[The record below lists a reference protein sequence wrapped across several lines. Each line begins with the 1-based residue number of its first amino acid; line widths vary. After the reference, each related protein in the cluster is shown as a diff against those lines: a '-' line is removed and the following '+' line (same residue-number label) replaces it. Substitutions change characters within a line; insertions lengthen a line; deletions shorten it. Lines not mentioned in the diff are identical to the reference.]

1 MHLAP
6 TERQQRLRAELRT
19 YFRSLMPDGPP
30 PADDPARQRAVLRR
44 IGADGLLGLGWPVA
58 YGGQGRG
65 ADEQFV
71 FFDEAY
77 RAGAPVSMVTLNT
90 VGPTLMK
97 YGSEEQ
103 KDFFLPRILSG
114 DLVFA
119 IGYSEPSAG
128 TDLASLRTR
137 AVRAGA
143 RAGARTGAV
152 QARALREGEG
162 EGGGKGG
169 GKGDGERGGG
179 GDADGDG
186 GDGCRREGAG
196 YYGGE
201 GAGDGDGDGG
211 GGYGR
216 EGAGYRGDGGEG
228 AGYGGEGDWLI
239 DGQKIFTS
247 NAQNADWIWLAC
259 RTDPD
264 APKHQGI
271 SILLVPTDAPGF
283 SWTPIE
289 TVGGQ
294 TTTATYYDGTRVPAG
309 NLVGEKNG
317 GWGLIT
323 NQLNHERVALA
334 AIGMQ
339 AEDFYAAAL
348 EAARTP
354 DPVTGRRRI
363 DEPWVRFQLA
373 EVHAR
378 LAASRLLNWRL
389 VGDVGAGRLAPG
401 DASGV
406 KVAGT
411 ESAVA
416 VYRMCQHIVGADA
429 LVRSGSP
436 GVFGDG
442 ELERMNRAA
451 QINTFGGGVSEVQRE
466 IVATMRLGMKRGRR

>member
-6 TERQQRLRAELRT
+6 TERQQRLRTELRA
-19 YFRSLMPDGPP
+19 YFRALLPTAPVGP
-30 PADDPARQRAVLRR
+30 RERRALLRR
-44 IGADGLLGLGWPVA
+44 IGADGWLGLGWPVE

-97 YGSEEQ
+97 HGSEEH
-103 KDFFLPRILSG
+103 KARFLPRILSG
-114 DLVFA
+114 ELTFA

-137 AVRAGA
+137 AVR
-143 RAGARTGAV
+143 
-152 QARALREGEG
+152 EGEG
-162 EGGGKGG
+162 W
-169 GKGDGERGGG
+169 R
-179 GDADGDG
+179 
-186 GDGCRREGAG
+186 
-196 YYGGE
+196 
-201 GAGDGDGDGG
+201 
-211 GGYGR
+211 
-216 EGAGYRGDGGEG
+216 
-228 AGYGGEGDWLI
+228 I
-239 DGQKIFTS
+239 DGQKMFTS
-247 NAQNADWIWLAC
+247 GAQHADWIWLAC
-259 RTDPD
+259 RTDPE
-264 APKHQGI
+264 APRHRGI
-271 SILLVPTDAPGF
+271 SILLVPTDARGF

-294 TTTATYYDGTRVPAG
+294 TTTATYYDGVRVPAG
-309 NLVGEKNG
+309 HLVGAENG
-317 GWGLIT
+317 GWSLIT
-323 NQLNHERVALA
+323 DQLNHERVALA

-348 EAARTP
+348 TAVRTP

-363 DEPWVRFQLA
+363 DEPWVRAQLA
-373 EVHAR
+373 EAHAR
-378 LAASRLLNWRL
+378 LAATRLLNWRL

-401 DASGV
+401 DAGGV

-416 VYRMCQHIVGADA
+416 VYRICQHAIGTDGLAGT
-429 LVRSGSP
+429 VRAGSP
-436 GVFGDG
+436 GAFADG
-442 ELERMNRAA
+442 ELERLNRAA

-466 IVATMRLGMKRGRR
+466 IVATMRLGMTRGPR

>member
-19 YFRSLMPDGPP
+19 YFRDLMPDGPP
-30 PADDPARQRAVLRR
+30 PADDPGRQRALLRR
-44 IGADGLLGLGWPVA
+44 IGADGLLGIGWPVA

-97 YGSEEQ
+97 YGSEAQ
-103 KDFFLPRILSG
+103 KEYFLPRVLGG

-137 AVRAGA
+137 AVR
-143 RAGARTGAV
+143 
-152 QARALREGEG
+152 EGES
-162 EGGGKGG
+162 
-169 GKGDGERGGG
+169 
-179 GDADGDG
+179 
-186 GDGCRREGAG
+186 
-196 YYGGE
+196 
-201 GAGDGDGDGG
+201 
-211 GGYGR
+211 
-216 EGAGYRGDGGEG
+216 
-228 AGYGGEGDWLI
+228 WLI

-247 NAQNADWIWLAC
+247 NAQHADWIWLAC

-264 APKHQGI
+264 APKHRGI
-271 SILLVPTDAPGF
+271 SIVLVPTDAPGF

-289 TVGGQ
+289 TVGGL
-294 TTTATYYDGTRVPAG
+294 TTTATYYDGIRVPSS
-309 NLVGEKNG
+309 NLVGEENG
-317 GWGLIT
+317 GWDLIT

-348 EAARTP
+348 RAARTP
-354 DPVTGRRRI
+354 DPVTGQRRV
-363 DEPWVRFQLA
+363 DEPWVRFRLA

-416 VYRMCQHIVGADA
+416 SYRMCQEVVGAQA

-466 IVATMRLGMKRGRR
+466 IVATMRLGMTRGRR

>member
-6 TERQQRLRAELRT
+6 TERQRRLRAELRA
-19 YFRSLMPDGPP
+19 YFRDLMPDGPP
-30 PADDPARQRAVLRR
+30 SAVDPDPGRSRALLRR
-44 IGADGLLGLGWPVA
+44 IGADGLLGIGWPVA

-97 YGSEEQ
+97 HGSQEQ
-103 KDFFLPRILSG
+103 KEYFLPRILSG

-128 TDLASLRTR
+128 TDLAALRTR
-137 AVRAGA
+137 AER
-143 RAGARTGAV
+143 
-152 QARALREGEG
+152 
-162 EGGGKGG
+162 
-169 GKGDGERGGG
+169 DGT
-179 GDADGDG
+179 DFVVH
-186 GDGCRREGAG
+186 
-196 YYGGE
+196 
-201 GAGDGDGDGG
+201 
-211 GGYGR
+211 
-216 EGAGYRGDGGEG
+216 
-228 AGYGGEGDWLI
+228 
-239 DGQKIFTS
+239 GQKVFTS
-247 NAQNADWIWLAC
+247 NAQQADWIWLAC

-264 APKHQGI
+264 APRHRGI
-271 SILLVPTDAPGF
+271 SLLLVPTDAPGF

-289 TVGGQ
+289 TVGGL
-294 TTTATYYDGTRVPAG
+294 TTTATYYDGIRVPATR
-309 NLVGEKNG
+309 LVGEEND
-317 GWGLIT
+317 GWRLIT
-323 NQLNHERVALA
+323 DQLNHERVALA

-339 AEDFYAAAL
+339 AEDFYTAAL

-354 DPVTGRRRI
+354 DPVTGRRRV
-363 DEPWVRFQLA
+363 DEPWVRSRLA
-373 EVHAR
+373 EAHAR

-389 VGDVGAGRLAPG
+389 VADSGAGGPAPG

-411 ESAVA
+411 ESAVET
-416 VYRMCQHIVGADA
+416 YRICQHIVGADA

-466 IVATMRLGMKRGRR
+466 IVATMRLGMARGRR

>member
-19 YFRSLMPDGPP
+19 YFRDLMPDGPP
-30 PADDPARQRAVLRR
+30 PAGDPGGQRALLRR
-44 IGADGLLGLGWPVA
+44 IGADGLLGIGWPVA

-97 YGSEEQ
+97 YGSESQ
-103 KDFFLPRILSG
+103 KEYFLPRILRG

-137 AVRAGA
+137 AVR
-143 RAGARTGAV
+143 
-152 QARALREGEG
+152 EGES
-162 EGGGKGG
+162 
-169 GKGDGERGGG
+169 
-179 GDADGDG
+179 
-186 GDGCRREGAG
+186 
-196 YYGGE
+196 
-201 GAGDGDGDGG
+201 
-211 GGYGR
+211 
-216 EGAGYRGDGGEG
+216 
-228 AGYGGEGDWLI
+228 WLI

-247 NAQNADWIWLAC
+247 NAQQADWIWLAC
-259 RTDPD
+259 RTDPG
-264 APKHQGI
+264 ASKHRGI
-271 SILLVPTDAPGF
+271 SIVLVPTDAPGF

-289 TVGGQ
+289 TVGGL
-294 TTTATYYDGTRVPAG
+294 TTTATYYDGIRVPSS
-309 NLVGEKNG
+309 NLVGEENG
-317 GWGLIT
+317 GWELIT

-348 EAARTP
+348 QAASTP
-354 DPVTGRRRI
+354 DPVTGRRRV
-363 DEPWVRFQLA
+363 DEPWVRFRLA

-416 VYRMCQHIVGADA
+416 SYRMCQEVVGAQA

-466 IVATMRLGMKRGRR
+466 IVATMRLGMTRGRR

>member
-6 TERQQRLRAELRT
+6 TERQRRLRAELRT
-19 YFRSLMPDGPP
+19 YFRALMPDGPP
-30 PADDPARQRAVLRR
+30 PVEERARVRALRRR
-44 IGADGLLGLGWPVA
+44 IGADGWLGLGWPVE

-103 KDFFLPRILSG
+103 KAAFLPGILRG
-114 DLVFA
+114 ELVFA

-137 AVRAGA
+137 AVR
-143 RAGARTGAV
+143 
-152 QARALREGEG
+152 
-162 EGGGKGG
+162 
-169 GKGDGERGGG
+169 D
-179 GDADGDG
+179 
-186 GDGCRREGAG
+186 
-196 YYGGE
+196 
-201 GAGDGDGDGG
+201 GAGD
-211 GGYGR
+211 
-216 EGAGYRGDGGEG
+216 
-228 AGYGGEGDWLI
+228 WLV

-247 NAQNADWIWLAC
+247 GAQHADWIWLAC

-264 APKHQGI
+264 APKHRGI

-294 TTTATYYDGTRVPAG
+294 TTTATYYDAVRVPAG
-309 NLVGEKNG
+309 NLVGAENE
-317 GWGLIT
+317 GWTLIT

-334 AIGMQ
+334 ALGMQ
-339 AEDFYAAAL
+339 AEDFYTAAL
-348 EAARTP
+348 NAVRTP
-354 DPVTGRRRI
+354 DPVTGRRRV
-363 DEPWVRFQLA
+363 DEPWVRSRLA
-373 EVHAR
+373 EAHAR
-378 LAASRLLNWRL
+378 LAASRLLSWRL

-416 VYRMCQHIVGADA
+416 VYRICQHAIGTDGLAG

-436 GVFGDG
+436 GAFGDG
-442 ELERMNRAA
+442 ELERLNRAA

-466 IVATMRLGMKRGRR
+466 IVATMRLGMTRGRR

>member
-6 TERQQRLRAELRT
+6 TERQRRLRAELRT
-19 YFRSLMPDGPP
+19 YFRDLMPDGPP
-30 PADDPARQRAVLRR
+30 SPADSDSGSGSEPGEPGAAGRQRALLRR
-44 IGADGLLGLGWPVA
+44 IGADGWLGLGWPVA

-97 YGSEEQ
+97 YGTEEQ
-103 KDFFLPRILSG
+103 KDYFLPRILRG
-114 DLVFA
+114 ELVFA

-137 AVRAGA
+137 AVRH
-143 RAGARTGAV
+143 
-152 QARALREGEG
+152 
-162 EGGGKGG
+162 
-169 GKGDGERGGG
+169 
-179 GDADGDG
+179 
-186 GDGCRREGAG
+186 
-196 YYGGE
+196 
-201 GAGDGDGDGG
+201 GDGDGDG
-211 GGYGR
+211 
-216 EGAGYRGDGGEG
+216 DGE
-228 AGYGGEGDWLI
+228 WLV
-239 DGQKIFTS
+239 DGQKVFTS
-247 NAQNADWIWLAC
+247 NAQQADWIWLAC

-264 APKHQGI
+264 APKHKGI
-271 SILLVPTDAPGF
+271 SILLVPTDDPGF
-283 SWTPIE
+283 SWTPIA
-289 TVGGQ
+289 TVGGL
-294 TTTATYYDGTRVPAG
+294 TTTATYYDGIRVPAA
-309 NLVGEKNG
+309 NLVGEENG

-348 EAARTP
+348 AAACIP
-354 DPVTGRRRI
+354 DPVTGRRRV
-363 DEPWVRFQLA
+363 DEPWVRSRLA

-378 LAASRLLNWRL
+378 LAATRLLNWRL

-406 KVAGT
+406 KVVGT

-416 VYRMCQHIVGADA
+416 VYRMCQEIVGSDA

-466 IVATMRLGMKRGRR
+466 IVATMRLGMTRGRR

>member
-1 MHLAP
+1 MYLAP

-19 YFRSLMPDGPP
+19 YFRELMPDGPP
-30 PADDPARQRAVLRR
+30 AADDSGRRRALLRR

-65 ADEQFV
+65 TDEQFV

-137 AVRAGA
+137 AVRDGEGA
-143 RAGARTGAV
+143 EGGGRVTGG
-152 QARALREGEG
+152 RG
-162 EGGGKGG
+162 EGGQV
-169 GKGDGERGGG
+169 
-179 GDADGDG
+179 
-186 GDGCRREGAG
+186 EGARV
-196 YYGGE
+196 
-201 GAGDGDGDGG
+201 GA
-211 GGYGR
+211 
-216 EGAGYRGDGGEG
+216 
-228 AGYGGEGDWLI
+228 DWLI

-259 RTDPD
+259 RTAPD
-264 APKHQGI
+264 APKHRGI

-289 TVGGQ
+289 TVGGL
-294 TTTATYYDGTRVPAG
+294 TTTATYYDGIRVPAS
-309 NLVGEKNG
+309 NLVGEENG

-339 AEDFYAAAL
+339 AEEFYASAL
-348 EAARTP
+348 EESRSP
-354 DPVTGRRRI
+354 DPVNGRRRI
-363 DEPWVRFQLA
+363 DEPWVRFRLA

-378 LAASRLLNWRL
+378 LAASRLLSWRL

-406 KVAGT
+406 KFAGT

-416 VYRMCQHIVGADA
+416 TYRMCREIVGEAG
-429 LVRSGSP
+429 LIRSGSP

-466 IVATMRLGMKRGRR
+466 IVATMRLGMTRGRR

>member
-19 YFRSLMPDGPP
+19 YFRDLMPDGPP
-30 PADDPARQRAVLRR
+30 SADDPARQRALLRR

-71 FFDEAY
+71 FFDEAH

-103 KDFFLPRILSG
+103 KEFFLPRILKG
-114 DLVFA
+114 ELVFA
-119 IGYSEPSAG
+119 IGYSEPTAG

-137 AVRAGA
+137 AVRETGENGA
-143 RAGARTGAV
+143 
-152 QARALREGEG
+152 
-162 EGGGKGG
+162 GGGLW
-169 GKGDGERGGG
+169 R
-179 GDADGDG
+179 
-186 GDGCRREGAG
+186 
-196 YYGGE
+196 
-201 GAGDGDGDGG
+201 
-211 GGYGR
+211 
-216 EGAGYRGDGGEG
+216 
-228 AGYGGEGDWLI
+228 I

-259 RTDPD
+259 RTDPE
-264 APKHQGI
+264 APRHRGI
-271 SILLVPTDAPGF
+271 SILLVPTDVPGF

-294 TTTATYYDGTRVPAG
+294 ITTATYYDGIRVPAG
-309 NLVGEKNG
+309 NLVGEENG

-323 NQLNHERVALA
+323 SQLNHERVALA

-339 AEDFYAAAL
+339 AEDFYEAAL

-354 DPVTGRRRI
+354 DPVTGRRAA
-363 DEPWVRFQLA
+363 DEPWVRSQLA

-389 VGDVGAGRLAPG
+389 VGDVGAGGPAPG

-406 KVAGT
+406 KVMGT

-416 VYRMCQHIVGADA
+416 VYRMCQHVVGPEA
-429 LVRSGSP
+429 LVRSGSA
-436 GVFGDG
+436 GAFGG
-442 ELERMNRAA
+442 GALERMNRAA

-466 IVATMRLGMKRGRR
+466 IVATMRLGMRRGRR

>member
-6 TERQQRLRAELRT
+6 TERQRELRAQLRER
-19 YFRSLMPDGPP
+19 FRTLMPSGPP
-30 PADDPARQRAVLRR
+30 AADDPAGQRRLLRA
-44 IGADGLLGLGWPVA
+44 IGAEGLLGLGWPTE

-97 YGSEEQ
+97 YGTEEQ
-103 KDFFLPRILSG
+103 KAYFLPRILTG

-137 AVRAGA
+137 AVRDE
-143 RAGARTGAV
+143 V
-152 QARALREGEG
+152 S
-162 EGGGKGG
+162 
-169 GKGDGERGGG
+169 
-179 GDADGDG
+179 
-186 GDGCRREGAG
+186 
-196 YYGGE
+196 
-201 GAGDGDGDGG
+201 
-211 GGYGR
+211 
-216 EGAGYRGDGGEG
+216 
-228 AGYGGEGDWLI
+228 GDWVI
-239 DGQKIFTS
+239 DGQKVFTS

-259 RTDPD
+259 RTDPE
-264 APKHQGI
+264 APKHKGI
-271 SILLVPTDAPGF
+271 SIILVPTDAPGF
-283 SWTPIE
+283 SWTPID
-289 TVGGQ
+289 TVGGL
-294 TTTATYYDGTRVPAG
+294 TTTATYYDGIRVPAS
-309 NLVGEKNG
+309 NLVGEENA

-339 AEDFYAAAL
+339 AEDFY
-348 EAARTP
+348 ERVVDAARTP
-354 DPVTGRRRI
+354 DPVTGERRV
-363 DEPWVRFQLA
+363 DAPWVRSQLA
-373 EVHAR
+373 EAHAR

-406 KVAGT
+406 KFAGT
-411 ESAVA
+411 ESAVET
-416 VYRMCQHIVGADA
+416 YRICQQIAGDA
-429 LVRSGSP
+429 GWVRAGSP
-436 GVFGDG
+436 GAFGDTGGGEAGVGAG

-466 IVATMRLGMKRGRR
+466 IVATMRLGMRRGKR

>member
-6 TERQQRLRAELRT
+6 TERQRRLRAELRT
-19 YFRSLMPDGPP
+19 YFAALMPDGPP
-30 PADDPARQRAVLRR
+30 GADDPEGQRALLRR
-44 IGADGLLGLGWPVA
+44 IGADGWLGLGWPVE

-103 KDFFLPRILSG
+103 KAAFLPGILRG
-114 DLVFA
+114 EIVFA

-137 AVRAGA
+137 AVR
-143 RAGARTGAV
+143 RPPETETETGTETETEM
-152 QARALREGEG
+152 EGEA
-162 EGGGKGG
+162 
-169 GKGDGERGGG
+169 DVG
-179 GDADGDG
+179 GDAG
-186 GDGCRREGAG
+186 GDAGRGAG
-196 YYGGE
+196 G
-201 GAGDGDGDGG
+201 
-211 GGYGR
+211 
-216 EGAGYRGDGGEG
+216 
-228 AGYGGEGDWLI
+228 WLI

-247 NAQNADWIWLAC
+247 NAHNADWIWLAC

-264 APKHQGI
+264 APKHRGI
-271 SILLVPTDAPGF
+271 SIILVPTDAPGF

-294 TTTATYYDGTRVPAG
+294 RTTATYYDGVRVPAG
-309 NLVGEKNG
+309 HLVGAENE
-317 GWGLIT
+317 GWSLIT

-339 AEDFYAAAL
+339 AEEFYAAVL
-348 EAARTP
+348 TAARTP
-354 DPVTGRRRI
+354 DRVTGRRRV
-363 DEPWVRFQLA
+363 DEPWVRSQLA
-373 EVHAR
+373 EAHAR
-378 LAASRLLNWRL
+378 LAATRLLSWRL

-406 KVAGT
+406 KVVGT
-411 ESAVA
+411 ESTVA
-416 VYRMCQHIVGADA
+416 VYRICQHIAGTDGPTGLAGM
-429 LVRSGSP
+429 VRSGSP
-436 GVFGDG
+436 GAFGDG
-442 ELERMNRAA
+442 ELERLNRAA

-466 IVATMRLGMKRGRR
+466 IVATMRLGMTRGRR

>member
-6 TERQQRLRAELRT
+6 TERQQRLRAQLRA
-19 YFRSLMPDGPP
+19 YFRSLMPS
-30 PADDPARQRAVLRR
+30 PAPDDPAERRALLRR
-44 IGADGLLGLGWPVA
+44 IGADGLLGLGWPVE

-97 YGSEEQ
+97 YGSAEQ
-103 KDFFLPRILSG
+103 KARFLPGILRG

-128 TDLASLRTR
+128 TDLAALRTR
-137 AVRAGA
+137 AVRD
-143 RAGARTGAV
+143 
-152 QARALREGEG
+152 GEG
-162 EGGGKGG
+162 W
-169 GKGDGERGGG
+169 R
-179 GDADGDG
+179 
-186 GDGCRREGAG
+186 
-196 YYGGE
+196 
-201 GAGDGDGDGG
+201 
-211 GGYGR
+211 
-216 EGAGYRGDGGEG
+216 
-228 AGYGGEGDWLI
+228 I

-247 NAQNADWIWLAC
+247 GAQHADWIWLAC
-259 RTDPD
+259 RTDPE
-264 APKHQGI
+264 APRHRGI

-294 TTTATYYDGTRVPAG
+294 ITTATYYDGVHVPAG
-309 NLVGEKNG
+309 SLVGAEHD
-317 GWGLIT
+317 GWSLIT

-334 AIGMQ
+334 ATGMQ

-348 EAARTP
+348 TAARTP
-354 DPVTGRRRI
+354 DPVTGRRRV
-363 DEPWVRFQLA
+363 DEPWIRLRLA
-373 EVHAR
+373 EAHAR
-378 LAASRLLNWRL
+378 LAANRLLSWRL
-389 VGDVGAGRLAPG
+389 VGDAGAGRVAPAE
-401 DASGV
+401 ASGV
-406 KVAGT
+406 KFAGT

-416 VYRMCQHIVGADA
+416 TYRMCQEIVGEAA

-442 ELERMNRAA
+442 ELERLNRAA

-466 IVATMRLGMKRGRR
+466 IVATMRLGMRRGGRGRGD

>member
-6 TERQQRLRAELRT
+6 TERQRRLRAELRA
-19 YFRSLMPDGPP
+19 YFRDVMPDGPP
-30 PADDPARQRAVLRR
+30 DSADPARQRGVLRR
-44 IGADGLLGLGWPVA
+44 IGADGMLGLGWPVE

-97 YGSEEQ
+97 YGTQEQ
-103 KDFFLPRILSG
+103 KATFLPRILSG

-137 AVRAGA
+137 AVR
-143 RAGARTGAV
+143 
-152 QARALREGEG
+152 E
-162 EGGGKGG
+162 
-169 GKGDGERGGG
+169 GDG
-179 GDADGDG
+179 
-186 GDGCRREGAG
+186 
-196 YYGGE
+196 
-201 GAGDGDGDGG
+201 
-211 GGYGR
+211 
-216 EGAGYRGDGGEG
+216 
-228 AGYGGEGDWLI
+228 WLI
-239 DGQKIFTS
+239 DGQKVFTS

-259 RTDPD
+259 RTDPE

-271 SILLVPTDAPGF
+271 SIILVPTDAPGF
-283 SWTPIE
+283 SWTPID
-289 TVGGQ
+289 TVGGL
-294 TTTATYYDGTRVPAG
+294 TTTATYYDGIRVPAA
-309 NLVGEKNG
+309 NLVGDENG

-348 EAARTP
+348 TLARTP
-354 DPVTGRRRI
+354 DPVTGERRI
-363 DEPWVRFQLA
+363 DAPWVRSRLA
-373 EVHAR
+373 EAHAR
-378 LAASRLLNWRL
+378 LAATRLLNWRL
-389 VGDVGAGRLAPG
+389 VGDVGAGRLTPG

-406 KVAGT
+406 KFVGT
-411 ESAVA
+411 ESAVE
-416 VYRMCQHIVGADA
+416 VYRICQEIAGEAG
-429 LVRSGSP
+429 LVRAGSP
-436 GVFGDG
+436 GGLGDG

-466 IVATMRLGMKRGRR
+466 IVATMRLGMRRGRR

>member
-6 TERQQRLRAELRT
+6 TERQQRLRAELRA
-19 YFRSLMPDGPP
+19 YFRDLMPAGPP
-30 PADDPARQRAVLRR
+30 AGGDLEGQRRLLRR
-44 IGADGLLGLGWPVA
+44 IGADGMLGLGWPVE

-65 ADEQFV
+65 PDEQFV

-97 YGSEEQ
+97 YGTEEQ
-103 KDFFLPRILSG
+103 KAAFLPRILSG

-137 AVRAGA
+137 AVRDSETPGGA
-143 RAGARTGAV
+143 WV
-152 QARALREGEG
+152 
-162 EGGGKGG
+162 
-169 GKGDGERGGG
+169 
-179 GDADGDG
+179 
-186 GDGCRREGAG
+186 
-196 YYGGE
+196 
-201 GAGDGDGDGG
+201 
-211 GGYGR
+211 
-216 EGAGYRGDGGEG
+216 
-228 AGYGGEGDWLI
+228 I

-247 NAQNADWIWLAC
+247 NAHNADWIWLAC
-259 RTDPD
+259 RTDPE

-271 SILLVPTDAPGF
+271 SIILVPTGAPGF

-289 TVGGQ
+289 TVGGL
-294 TTTATYYDGTRVPAG
+294 TTTATYYDGIRVPAT
-309 NLVGEKNG
+309 NLVGEENG

-339 AEDFYAAAL
+339 AEDFYDAAL
-348 EAARTP
+348 AFARTP
-354 DPVTGRRRI
+354 DPVTGERRI
-363 DEPWVRFQLA
+363 DAPWVRSRLA
-373 EVHAR
+373 EAQAR
-378 LAASRLLNWRL
+378 LAATRLLNWRL
-389 VGDVGAGRLAPG
+389 VGDVGAGVLAPG

-406 KVAGT
+406 KFAGT
-411 ESAVA
+411 ESAVE
-416 VYRMCQHIVGADA
+416 VYRICQEVTGDA
-429 LVRSGSP
+429 GLVRAGSP
-436 GVFGDG
+436 GSLALGSGGETGEG

-466 IVATMRLGMKRGRR
+466 IVATMRLGMRRGRR